1 MSKAPSSQQ
10 MVVGEAWA
18 IDTRVRQ
25 MSAGRW
31 SLDSPVVAQEG
42 KGGGTKPSEITAL
55 LASIDFSPLTKI
67 HQAAVLTHRFC
78 SSMVAGRGTNTLK
91 DPQGNNLRCG
101 VQTLCYGG
109 VPRSSTGGPTA
120 VRS

>member
-78 SSMVAGRGTNTLK
+78 SSMVAGRGTNTSTK
-91 DPQGNNLRCG
+91 ASTRMVYSHSSQEGAAVMNA
-101 VQTLCYGG
+101 VQ
-109 VPRSSTGGPTA
+109 A
-120 VRS
+120 W